1 MLAAIGRYLPK
12 QEAPRVSRS
21 RELQSYALLY
31 ELMEVAGLVFADDAA
46 AHNGTPKDVYMLRN
60 KSTFGEN
67 ACAGMTI
74 AGNKAS
80 GAVLGQLIQ
89 EGFRN
94 RTTPA
99 PD

>member
-1 MLAAIGRYLPK
+1 
-12 QEAPRVSRS
+12 
-21 RELQSYALLY
+21 
-31 ELMEVAGLVFADDAA
+31 
-46 AHNGTPKDVYMLRN
+46 MLRN